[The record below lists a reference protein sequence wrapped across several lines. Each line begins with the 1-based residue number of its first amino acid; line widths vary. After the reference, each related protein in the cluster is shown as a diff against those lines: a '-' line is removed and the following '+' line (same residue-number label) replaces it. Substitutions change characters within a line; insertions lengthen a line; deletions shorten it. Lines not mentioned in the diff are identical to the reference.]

1 MLNVLANL
9 RKYVV
14 EARGCAKKS
23 LDRTYLIKHHPFD
36 KAKVYHTIKL
46 GLGPPPHPTLSKIFF
61 THPSAIWKNP
71 GSTRALHSV

>member
-23 LDRTYLIKHHPFD
+23 LDRKYLIKHHPFD
-36 KAKVYHTIKL
+36 KAKVYRTGSIHHTYEINIYKQ
-46 GLGPPPHPTLSKIFF
+46 
-61 THPSAIWKNP
+61 
-71 GSTRALHSV
+71 